1 MANWANDV
9 IITQCYEAVQREEM
23 HKAGIGI
30 KRDF

>member
-9 IITQCYEAVQREEM
+9 IITQCYEAVYSEEM